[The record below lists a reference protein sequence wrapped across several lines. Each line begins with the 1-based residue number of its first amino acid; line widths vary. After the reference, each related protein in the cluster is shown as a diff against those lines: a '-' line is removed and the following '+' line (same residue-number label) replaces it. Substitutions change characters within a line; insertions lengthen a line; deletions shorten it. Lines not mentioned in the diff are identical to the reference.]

1 SAELVPERAEAARED
16 LRVQL
21 AGVLEFSLRLGDGI
35 GLQQLLPIEIE
46 PAPPRP
52 RGQDGGDAGLPI
64 DQRAI
69 AIETQRFE
77 VGESQLS
84 NSFRCVQARA
94 PVCPTA

>member
-1 SAELVPERAEAARED
+1 METGNRMLYALVIALATTVANGGLFVVHRLDRDTSPRKHWPKRA
-16 LRVQL
+16 QN
-21 AGVLEFSLRLGDGI
+21 
-35 GLQQLLPIEIE
+35 
-46 PAPPRP
+46 PR
-52 RGQDGGDAGLPI
+52 LPI